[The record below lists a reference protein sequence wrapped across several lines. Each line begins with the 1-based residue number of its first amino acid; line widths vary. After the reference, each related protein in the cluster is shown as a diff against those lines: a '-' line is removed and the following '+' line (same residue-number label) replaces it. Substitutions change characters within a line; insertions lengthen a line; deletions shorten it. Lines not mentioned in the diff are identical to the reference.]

1 MRLIL
6 LASRRTIFELCIFDV
21 ACAVPRLLVLKRSL
35 LDSLFGSRLQQA
47 GRSIQACTKGSLSLS
62 LSLLFEQTTASRE
75 TRLLDLQLCSFAV
88 LQAYVMSVADWLI
101 ARLFVACVGR
111 SS

>member
-62 LSLLFEQTTASRE
+62 LSYLN
-75 TRLLDLQLCSFAV
+75 RLL
-88 LQAYVMSVADWLI
+88 QAERQDCWICNCAALRPCKHMS
-101 ARLFVACVGR
+101 CP
-111 SS
+111 